1 MLFGRL
7 GWSEGSA
14 PLYSESVTVGMLYY
28 FEARSDLV
36 GVGMNWG
43 KPSDDSL
50 GEQTTGEL
58 FHRIHL
64 AQNLAITPS
73 IASRFNLRVAS
84 GLRARRRPSR
94 AVCLPTL
101 GTETQRYNPQEEM

>member
-14 PLYSESVTVGMLYY
+14 PLYNESVTVGMLYY

-58 FHRIHL
+58 FHRIQL

-73 IASRFNLRVAS
+73 VLLIGHPALDPDEDFIAILGIRV
-84 GLRARRRPSR
+84 R
-94 AVCLPTL
+94 T
-101 GTETQRYNPQEEM
+101 TF